1 MHIYS
6 IVSIILLLMFILEQN
21 SSLRIR
27 KMLFYIASFIVVS
40 LLAFRGNDV
49 GGDTINY
56 CGYFSGKGGTYGTFE
71 LNDTF
76 EIGFRV
82 VCWILMQ
89 ISRNDFWFLFSTSLI
104 TMIPFIYLINRD
116 CKSSK
121 ILPLCLYMNV
131 WGIISVTQTAIRQ
144 NISVTFF
151 IIAYIIYTS
160 NEVNLKKKI
169 ISVVLLLVCGFF
181 THTSS
186 LVALPLVV
194 CATLMPL
201 NKKLAYII
209 TIGSFALVMVFKNL
223 FSDIFDIF
231 NSLMLNVEFASHM
244 LDVYY
249 ENDRYSLDSEVSFNR
264 LAPATLLVCILIRMS
279 DDKDMKSPY
288 LKFLVLGGALY
299 NIGAT
304 FPMIFRTLYALL
316 FLGIIYTPSNISKYK
331 SKLSGVLLILL
342 IAFFIRNQ
350 VAYLKPNQD
359 DHMLPYTFIWE

>member
-21 SSLRIR
+21 SSLRIKNR
-27 KMLFYIASFIVVS
+27 LFYIASFIVVS

-56 CGYFSGKGGTYGTFE
+56 CGYFSGKGGIYGTFE

-82 VCWILMQ
+82 ICWILMQ
-89 ISRNDFWFLFSTSLI
+89 VSRNDFWFLFSTSLMTI
-104 TMIPFIYLINRD
+104 LPFIYLIKRD

-131 WGIISVTQTAIRQ
+131 WRILAVTQTAIRQ
-144 NISVTFF
+144 NISVSFF
-151 IIAYIIYTS
+151 ILAYIIYTS

-194 CATLMPL
+194 MATLMPL
-201 NKKLAYII
+201 NKKTAYII
-209 TIGSFALVMVFKNL
+209 TLGSFVLVMAFKNL
-223 FSDIFDIF
+223 FADIFDLF
-231 NSLMLNVEFASHM
+231 NSLMMNVEMASHM

-249 ENDRYSLDSEVSFNR
+249 ENDRFALDSEVSFNR
-264 LAPATLLVCILIRMS
+264 LGPATLLVCLLIWMS
-279 DDKDMKSPY
+279 DDIDMKSPY
-288 LKFLVLGGALY
+288 LKFLVVGCALY

-304 FPMIFRTLYALL
+304 FPMIARTVYALL
-316 FLGIIYTPSNISKYK
+316 FLGIIYTPSNINKYK
-331 SKLSGVLLILL
+331 SKLQGVLLILI
-342 IAFFIRNQ
+342 IAFFIRNTIL
-350 VAYLKPNQD
+350 YLKPNQD
-359 DHMLPYTFIWE
+359 DQMLPYTFIWE

>member
-21 SSLRIR
+21 SSLRIKNR
-27 KMLFYIASFIVVS
+27 LFYIASFIVVS
-40 LLAFRGNDV
+40 LLAFRGNNV
-49 GGDTINY
+49 GGDTIDY
-56 CGYFSGKGGTYGTFE
+56 CGYFSGKGGNYGTFE

-82 VCWILMQ
+82 ICWILIQ
-89 ISRNDFWFLFSTSLI
+89 VSRNDFWFLFSTSLMTI
-104 TMIPFIYLINRD
+104 LPFIYLINRD

-131 WGIISVTQTAIRQ
+131 WGILSVTQTAIRQ
-144 NISVTFF
+144 NISVSFF
-151 IIAYIIYTS
+151 FLAYIIYTS

-194 CATLMPL
+194 IATLMPF
-201 NKKLAYII
+201 NKKTAYII
-209 TIGSFALVMVFKNL
+209 TLGSFALVMAFKNL
-223 FSDIFDIF
+223 FSDIFDLF
-231 NSLMLNVEFASHM
+231 NSLMLNVEMASHM

-249 ENDRYSLDSEVSFNR
+249 GNDMYALDSEVSFNR
-264 LAPATLLVCILIRMS
+264 LGPATLLVCLLIWMS
-279 DDKDMKSPY
+279 DDIDMKSPY
-288 LKFLVLGGALY
+288 LKFLVVGGALY

-304 FPMIFRTLYALL
+304 FPMIFRVVFPLL
-316 FLGIIYTPSNISKYK
+316 FLGLLFVPSEINIKKNSMV
-331 SKLSGVLLILL
+331 KLVLVLLLL
-342 IAFFIRNQ
+342 FFVRVQI
-350 VAYLKPNQD
+350 VYMKPNQD
-359 DHMLPYTFIWE
+359 DHMLPYTFIWD